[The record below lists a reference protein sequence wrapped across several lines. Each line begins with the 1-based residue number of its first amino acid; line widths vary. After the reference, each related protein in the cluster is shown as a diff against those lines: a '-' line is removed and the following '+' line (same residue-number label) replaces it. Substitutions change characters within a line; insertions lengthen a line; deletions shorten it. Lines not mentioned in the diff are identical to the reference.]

1 MDEHLSCLHILV
13 IVNNAAMDISEI
25 SVCGFFFFPDMYQ
38 VVESPGYMVVLPLQS
53 HKK

>member
-13 IVNNAAMDISEI
+13 IINNAAMDISEI
-25 SVCGFFFFPDMYQ
+25 SVFGFFSDMYQ
-38 VVESPGYMVVLPLQS
+38 VVESPGYMVVLLLQS